1 MKKINAFYCIK
12 TPSEWKERALM
23 YEKKY
28 EKKTGKA
35 KLKGFQFAGIVCA
48 ALLIV
53 FGGVFT
59 LSQNKPEQGIKP
71 AAKSSSDVNSKLSES
86 VSDGE
91 NVLDDQDII
100 NAMKEDFD
108 VLVTGTVIKSESND
122 GFLFSVEKC
131 YYKDDDDAGADKD
144 ILNESDIKDILNESD
159 IRKNYPVRSLE
170 QIHLNF
176 RAVNYTDEKRAALY
190 ESELKTGD
198 RICLGF
204 FKDQAVN
211 EYGGIKYSD
220 GAALLS
226 GVGDSEYMDIQR
238 SLAVINNVDINDKN
252 NYDKII
258 SLTEDYYRKYRW
270 HSKVDWRSVEFVGYD
285 QDTLRSVNM
294 YTPLYYMTDE
304 NSTQMK
310 IPIMF
315 AYDSADGGEDIY
327 DARICS
333 TADDGV
339 EIKLG
344 DSYYRFS
351 ANFDELEE
359 LCENG
364 VGDAKNFK
372 FGETEIRKTTGNA
385 DGWTVILTVDLGS
398 EGYLLDYSHRG
409 EQLDTVLEVYMDQ
422 TDGSGETEKEL
433 GVFRYTNTDWRN
445 ICSLEE

>member
-131 YYKDDDDAGADKD
+131 YYKDDDDAEAD
-144 ILNESDIKDILNESD
+144 KDILNESD

-204 FKDQAVN
+204 FKDQVVN

-238 SLAVINNVDINDKN
+238 SLAVIH
-252 NYDKII
+252 KI
-258 SLTEDYYRKYRW
+258 T
-270 HSKVDWRSVEFVGYD
+270 
-285 QDTLRSVNM
+285 
-294 YTPLYYMTDE
+294 
-304 NSTQMK
+304 
-310 IPIMF
+310 
-315 AYDSADGGEDIY
+315 
-327 DARICS
+327 
-333 TADDGV
+333 
-339 EIKLG
+339 
-344 DSYYRFS
+344 
-351 ANFDELEE
+351 
-359 LCENG
+359 
-364 VGDAKNFK
+364 
-372 FGETEIRKTTGNA
+372 
-385 DGWTVILTVDLGS
+385 
-398 EGYLLDYSHRG
+398 
-409 EQLDTVLEVYMDQ
+409 
-422 TDGSGETEKEL
+422 
-433 GVFRYTNTDWRN
+433 
-445 ICSLEE
+445 